1 MKYVFTLITTLLLAC
16 GTLLADGP
24 LLQKLQQIKEISNI
38 RELKVAPYNEYYEFW
53 YEQPIDHN
61 NPTKGTFKQRVLLG
75 HRDFKAPMVAILEG
89 YGIYSPSES
98 ELSQLFKTN
107 QLTIEHRFF
116 NNSKPAGETPWS
128 DLTLKQAATDQ
139 HEIIQTLRQ
148 KVYPDTRWISTGISK
163 GGQTTVY
170 HRYFYPQDVEVSVPY
185 VAPINLEKVDP
196 RLEKFLSKLGDTPEN
211 KHLLEGGGKDIKW
224 QIFDFQKRCFEDL
237 DKLLPMLEETART
250 RNYTFEKVG
259 GTERA
264 LKMIILEFPFAFWQW
279 GNNINNMPQPEENDY
294 SQIYNYLVSISTP
307 DFFSDQSIA
316 GIEAFYY
323 AALTETGMYAYNI
336 KPFKKFFKEEKGNNV
351 ITFDFAMPKGY
362 ENTPFNTK
370 QLQDINNW
378 LQTDAEH
385 MLFIYGGID
394 PWSATAVDLKKNSK
408 CSKFVKADMDHKC
421 RIKSFEALTRENI
434 VRILRAWIKG
444 VPVEEEV
451 EEVLFY

>member
-1 MKYVFTLITTLLLAC
+1 MKYVFTLVVSLLLAC
-16 GTLLADGP
+16 GTLFANGP
-24 LLQKLQQIKEISNI
+24 LLQKLQQITEISDI
-38 RELKVAPYNEYYEFW
+38 RELKVPPYSEYYEFW

-61 NPTKGTFKQRVLLG
+61 NPAKGTFKQRVLLG

-89 YGIYSPSES
+89 YGIYSPTES

-139 HEIIQTLRQ
+139 HEIIQSLRQ

-170 HRYFYPQDVEVSVPY
+170 HRYFYPEDVEVSVPY

-211 KHLLEGGGKDIKW
+211 RHLLEGGGKETKW
-224 QIFDFQKRCFEDL
+224 QIFDFQKKCFENL
-237 DKLLPMLEETART
+237 NKLLPMLEETARS
-250 RNYTFEKVG
+250 RGYTFEKAG

-264 LKMIILEFPFAFWQW
+264 LKLIIMEFPFAFWQW
-279 GNNINNMPQPEENDY
+279 GNNINDMPQPEVEDFE
-294 SQIYNYLVSISTP
+294 QIYNYLVRISSP
-307 DFFSDQSIA
+307 DFFSDQSIRD
-316 GIEAFYY
+316 IEAFYY

-336 KPFKKFFKEEKGNNV
+336 KPFKKYFKEEKDNI

-370 QLQDINNW
+370 QLHDINNW
-378 LQTDAEH
+378 LQTKAEN

-394 PWSATAVDLKKNSK
+394 PWSATAVDLKKNTK
-408 CSKFVKADMDHKC
+408 CAKYIKADMDHKC
-421 RIKSFEALTRENI
+421 RIKDFENLTRDA
-434 VRILRAWIKG
+434 ILKTLKAWIKG
-444 VPVEEEV
+444 VEVENEAE